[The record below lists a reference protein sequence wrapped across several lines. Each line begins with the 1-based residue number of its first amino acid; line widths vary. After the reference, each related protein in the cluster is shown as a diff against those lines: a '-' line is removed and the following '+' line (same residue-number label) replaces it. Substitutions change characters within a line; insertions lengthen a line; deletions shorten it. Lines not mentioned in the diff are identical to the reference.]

1 MKDINRLKKLPLW
14 ELLTDE
20 ERELIEKIYITQASK
35 KES

>member
-20 ERELIEKIYITQASK
+20 ERELIEKNIHNTSFK
-35 KES
+35 RES